1 MRMRHKQQFLSICG
15 TLADGLRPISPVAGG
30 HGKRAMSEE
39 LERERWALRKADRDI
54 ADGEQR
60 ISRQIRLID
69 ELDRDGHDTVAAK
82 DLLATMRTTLE
93 EWRHHR
99 ALIVA
104 EIERLEAKG

>member
-1 MRMRHKQQFLSICG
+1 
-15 TLADGLRPISPVAGG
+15 
-30 HGKRAMSEE
+30 MSEE

-60 ISRQIRLID
+60 IFRQVRLIE

-82 DLLATMRTTLE
+82 DLLATMRTTIE

-99 ALIVA
+99 ALILG
-104 EIERLEAKG
+104 EIERLESQG